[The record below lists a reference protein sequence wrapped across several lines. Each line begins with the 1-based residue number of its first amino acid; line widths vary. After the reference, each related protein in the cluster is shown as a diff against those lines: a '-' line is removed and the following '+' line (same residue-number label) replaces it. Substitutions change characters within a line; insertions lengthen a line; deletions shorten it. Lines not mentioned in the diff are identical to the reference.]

1 MAGFANNNE
10 NGSVK
15 RHYRPGLGNVGSYQ
29 VSALPYISGSSD
41 MGSAGEEHKHEFD
54 NVAKTVT
61 VINRSAGAGASSGG
75 MTADIRV
82 HYNATG
88 SGHVVDG
95 MHYVGL
101 ENDGDAITLNMK
113 CKEIYVSSN
122 VANAAY
128 TLIAELTN
136 IPSSEM
142 HELTGSGLTSLT

>member
-1 MAGFANNNE
+1 MAGFTNNNVQ
-10 NGSVK
+10 GAVR
-15 RHYRPGLGNVGSYQ
+15 RHHRPGLGNVGSYQ
-29 VSALPYISGSSD
+29 VSSMPYITGSAD
-41 MGSAGEEHKHEFD
+41 MGSSGEEHRHQFD
-54 NVAKTVT
+54 SVAKSVT
-61 VINRSAGAGASSGG
+61 IINRSAGAGGASGG

-82 HYNATG
+82 HFNATG
-88 SGHVVDG
+88 SGRVVDG

-101 ENDGDAITLNMK
+101 ENDGDSITLNMK

-142 HELTGSGLTSLT
+142 HDLTGSGLTTIT

>member
-1 MAGFANNNE
+1 MAGFANNNVQ
-10 NGSVK
+10 GAVR
-15 RHYRPGLGNVGSYQ
+15 RHHRPGIGNVGSYQ
-29 VSALPYISGSSD
+29 VSAMPYITGSSD
-41 MGSAGEEHKHEFD
+41 MGSAGEQHRHQFD
-54 NVAKTVT
+54 NVARSVT

-82 HYNATG
+82 HFNATG
-88 SGHVVDG
+88 SGFVVDG

-101 ENDGDAITLNMK
+101 ENDGDSITLNMK

-142 HELTGSGLTSLT
+142 HDLTGSGLTTLT

>member
-1 MAGFANNNE
+1 MAGFSNDNKQ
-10 NGSVK
+10 GGVS

-29 VSALPYISGSSD
+29 VSSLPYITGSSN
-41 MGSAGEEHKHEFD
+41 MGGSGIEHRHQFD
-54 NVAKTVT
+54 NVAKSVT
-61 VINRSAGAGASSGG
+61 IINRSAGTAPSQDA

-82 HYNATG
+82 HFNATG
-88 SGHVVDG
+88 SGRVIDG
-95 MHYVGL
+95 LHYVGL
-101 ENDGDAITLNMK
+101 ENDGDSITLNMK

-142 HELTGSGLTSLT
+142 HDLTGSGLTTIT